1 MTTWIAFEDIMLS
14 KMSQT
19 KKDKYVS
26 QLYME
31 SVYRSNKQTNKN
43 PRTKQKPQTHRRHL
57 PSLYLGSSPLDSTNY
72 SLEIFRKNFQ
82 SAPKGKT

>member
-19 KKDKYVS
+19 KKRQKYVS

-31 SVYRSNKQTNKN
+31 SVYR
-43 PRTKQKPQTHRRHL
+43 
-57 PSLYLGSSPLDSTNY
+57 
-72 SLEIFRKNFQ
+72 
-82 SAPKGKT
+82 